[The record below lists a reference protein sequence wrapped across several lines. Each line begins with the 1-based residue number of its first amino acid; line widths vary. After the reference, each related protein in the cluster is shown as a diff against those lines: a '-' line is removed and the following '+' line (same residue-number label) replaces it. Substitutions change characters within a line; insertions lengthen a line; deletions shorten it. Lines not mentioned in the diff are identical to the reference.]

1 RGAPPPPAR
10 ARPRARR
17 PAAARPRARA
27 AAPPPHDPGR
37 RLRYE
42 GADGDLPAE
51 GFAAERER
59 QLPPGRRKRGSAAR

>member
-1 RGAPPPPAR
+1 MKTAPAVDGT
-10 ARPRARR
+10 AS
-17 PAAARPRARA
+17 
-27 AAPPPHDPGR
+27 DGPGR

-42 GADGDLPAE
+42 GAGDLDAQ